1 MRGFG
6 GVSSLCSEK
15 GSLCGKRFSLRNEF
29 VRFVIIC
36 VCVFCVGQTLREL
49 GKHSVVYTV
58 LNFTHKEPLEIGGKN
73 THLLNT

>member
-15 GSLCGKRFSLRNEF
+15 VLSAERGFSSETNLLDSLLF
-29 VRFVIIC
+29 VF
-36 VCVFCVGQTLREL
+36 CVFCVGQTLREL

-58 LNFTHKEPLEIGGKN
+58 LNFTHKEPPEIEIGRA
-73 THLLNT
+73 HV